1 MNQLF
6 SVSGKTILVTGG
18 TRGIGL
24 AITKALA
31 EAGATVIANYVR
43 DQKSAEALQA
53 ELGDK
58 NVSIVRADLSREK
71 GMDKLF
77 EALQQTLGGETL
89 DGLVHCAAT
98 GIHAPFDQLQLKH
111 WDWTMNLNVRAFFDL
126 MARAKNLFTP
136 GASVIALSS
145 EGAAKAIPNYSLVGA
160 SKGALESLCRHLAIE
175 MSSAGVRINVLS
187 PGSVLTDAWNAFPDK
202 DERLQIVLDKI
213 PGGKLTSLA
222 EVSSVA
228 LFLCS
233 DASRA
238 INGQV
243 IIVDHGERISG

>member
-1 MNQLF
+1 MSQLF

-24 AITKALA
+24 AITRALA
-31 EAGATVIANYVR
+31 EGGATVIANYVR
-43 DQKSAEALQA
+43 DQKSAELLQA
-53 ELGDK
+53 ELDSK
-58 NVSIVRADLSREK
+58 SLCLVRADLSREK

-77 EALQQTLGGETL
+77 EALDHALGGKTL

-111 WDWTMNLNVRAFFDL
+111 WDWTMNLNARAFFEL
-126 MARAKNLFTP
+126 MVRAKAIFTP

-145 EGAAKAIPNYSLVGA
+145 EGAEKAIPNYSLVGA
-160 SKGALESLCRHLAIE
+160 SKGALESLCRHLAVE
-175 MSSAGVRINVLS
+175 MSAAGVRVNVLS

-202 DERLQIVLDKI
+202 DERLKVVLDKI
-213 PGGKLTSLA
+213 PGGRLTSLE

-228 LFLCS
+228 VFLCS
-233 DASRA
+233 EASRA
-238 INGQV
+238 INGQT